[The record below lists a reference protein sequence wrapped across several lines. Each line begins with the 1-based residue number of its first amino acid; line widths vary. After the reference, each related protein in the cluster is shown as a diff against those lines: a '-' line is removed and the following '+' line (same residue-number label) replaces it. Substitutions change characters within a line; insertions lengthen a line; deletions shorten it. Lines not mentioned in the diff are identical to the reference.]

1 MALRTDCR
9 FRHLVPRRLP
19 SLLDAEERCA
29 SQTMDDASYRPSGNI
44 HFPTFLPLVTMAL
57 AGAWALGTVQSGV
70 RTSHM
75 GHYAMAGVLAV
86 PVVLAVC
93 AMVRWGRCRAPR
105 VAMWAALAVGLAY
118 AGTAGQSVCVA
129 LEEGGLSWGQTVY
142 ALELLVCVALGM
154 ALARRIAS
162 GVYFEGSGSWA
173 RKQRL
178 FFPPVD
184 EVALVAAVQAAD
196 WARVRTLRSRL
207 RTSLSL
213 VIEHPATTPGAP
225 VFVSVQRLG
234 LSACFTMC
242 RAGLVR
248 HKRVEAVSAAL
259 LAEALDVSLGS
270 LRVLEAGAKRAPVV
284 SPASV
289 GAWTDFGDFR
299 AEAIAASV
307 RHLADC
313 DGDAESVSLCLPV
326 GDASPCAGRLPC
338 AGGAAWG
345 TWCLLAFVALAAGLS
360 IGLTSLAGW
369 LCVVLALAVGTV
381 VLVVGALGVW
391 LTPYW
396 TSRKWRR
403 RFLRRRETLLRADT
417 WDTGW
422 DLNICAPRD
431 AGTVAMA
438 PVDFGFCE
446 FDWANQRLLI
456 EGLRCRYVIRAED
469 VVSLASASER
479 GWLSVVLT
487 CKMAGGVSLR
497 LVLARRAECAWSWL
511 PFSQSLYPR
520 RDQDWWLRQ
529 FARTLSLSG
538 V

>member
-19 SLLDAEERCA
+19 DLLDAGGRCA

-57 AGAWALGTVQSGV
+57 VGAWALGTVQSGV
-70 RTSHM
+70 RTVDM
-75 GHYAMAGVLAV
+75 GHYAMAGVLGM

-118 AGTAGQSVCVA
+118 AGTAGQSVCGA
-129 LEEGGLSWGQTVY
+129 LREGGLSWGQTVY
-142 ALELLVCVALGM
+142 ALELLACVALGM

-162 GVYFEGSGSWA
+162 GVFFEESRTWA
-173 RKQRL
+173 RRQRL
-178 FFPPVD
+178 FFSPVD
-184 EVALVAAVQAAD
+184 EAELIAVVQAED
-196 WARVRTLRSRL
+196 WSRVRALRSRV

-213 VIEHPATTPGAP
+213 VIEHPPTTLDAP
-225 VFVSVQRLG
+225 IFVSVQRTGLG
-234 LSACFTMC
+234 GCFSMC
-242 RAGLVR
+242 SGPVR
-248 HKRVEAVSAAL
+248 RKRVEAASAAV

-270 LRVLEAGAKRAPVV
+270 LRVVEAGTKRAPVV

-289 GAWTDFGDFR
+289 GAWTDLGDFR

-307 RHLADC
+307 RHLADS
-313 DGDAESVSLCLPV
+313 DGDAEVVSLCWPV
-326 GDASPCAGRLPC
+326 GDVVPCAGRLPF
-338 AGGAAWG
+338 AGGAVGAA
-345 TWCLLAFVALAAGLS
+345 WCLVALVALAAGGA
-360 IGLTSLAGW
+360 IGLTSLPGW
-369 LCVVLALAVGTV
+369 LGVVLALAVGTV
-381 VLVVGALGVW
+381 VFVVGALGVW

-396 TSRKWRR
+396 SSRKWRR

-417 WDTGW
+417 WDAGW

-431 AGTVAMA
+431 AGAVTMA

-469 VVSLASASER
+469 IVSLASASER
-479 GWLSVVLT
+479 GRLSVVLT
-487 CKMAGGVSLR
+487 CNVAGGVPLR
-497 LVLARRAECAWSWL
+497 LVLVRRAECAWL
-511 PFSQSLYPR
+511 PFFQSLYPR

-529 FARTLSLSG
+529 FTRTLS
-538 V
+538 VARD